1 MTLKTDP
8 GGFPQ
13 RKASD
18 VPAVSAIEMREIQ
31 RVAQEEYNVDI
42 LQIMENAG
50 RAVATLALAMLG
62 GKGRGQ
68 RVVVLC
74 GGGNTGGAGL
84 SAVRHLVNFGIDA
97 EGVFA
102 EIESEMTSFLARRQL
117 QVLRAAGIMSPAD
130 EELSEYTLEEQLA
143 RSDLLID
150 AVAGYGLEGAPKGMA
165 AAVTELAMVVKRPI
179 LAVDVPTGMNA
190 TSGEAGTPA
199 IRANTTL
206 MLDLP
211 KRGALLAAARPWV
224 GELYLADLG
233 IPRAVHE
240 RLGIRLN
247 TLFAEGPLVRIRR

>member
-1 MTLKTDP
+1 MSVKADP
-8 GGFPQ
+8 GGYPQ
-13 RKASD
+13 RKGGD

-31 RVAQEEYNVDI
+31 RVAQEEYGVDI

-50 RAVATLALAMLG
+50 RAVATLALSMLG
-62 GKGRGQ
+62 GHGRGQ

-84 SAVRHLVNFGIDA
+84 SAVRHLVNYGVDA
-97 EGVFA
+97 EGLFA
-102 EIESEMTSFLARRQL
+102 EVESEMTSSLARRQL
-117 QVLRAAGIMSPAD
+117 QILRSAGIMSPAD
-130 EELSEYTLEEQLA
+130 EQLSEYTLEEQLA

-190 TSGEAGTPA
+190 TSGDVSAPSISA
-199 IRANTTL
+199 VTTL

-211 KRGALLAAARPWV
+211 KRGALLPMSRTTV

-247 TLFAEGPLVRIRR
+247 RLFADGPLVRIRR